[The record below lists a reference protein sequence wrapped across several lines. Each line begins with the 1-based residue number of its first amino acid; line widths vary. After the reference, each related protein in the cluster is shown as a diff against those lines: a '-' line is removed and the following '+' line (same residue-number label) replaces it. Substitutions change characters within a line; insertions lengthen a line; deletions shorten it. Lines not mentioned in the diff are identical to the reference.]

1 MKLELDMP
9 RKEWKVLQEEL
20 EYHMGYMG
28 SPPPRLT
35 LGRCSTK
42 SRRLSRKHY
51 ETHQVQPWVT
61 YQHPLV
67 IHHPDLPLSLS
78 PNL

>member
-28 SPPPRLT
+28 VPAS
-35 LGRCSTK
+35 K
-42 SRRLSRKHY
+42 AN
-51 ETHQVQPWVT
+51 PWHCLLYT
-61 YQHPLV
+61 S
-67 IHHPDLPLSLS
+67 DAADE
-78 PNL
+78 